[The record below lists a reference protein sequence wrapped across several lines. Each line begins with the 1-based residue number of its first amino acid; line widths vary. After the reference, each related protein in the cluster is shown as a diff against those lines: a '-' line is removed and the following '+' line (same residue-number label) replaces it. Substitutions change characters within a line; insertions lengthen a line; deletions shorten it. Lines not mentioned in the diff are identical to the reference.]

1 MTNSNFDSEYKKYN
15 DDLTL
20 WEKSLCLSFKE
31 PDRGK
36 IEEILCLTIEQ
47 IRQVETMILYE
58 YSFTISQYLIFLQK
72 KSNECEGYLKWSRNI
87 NNKLFGEDKSK
98 AGRLSQKVELRL
110 ARIIY
115 LSRRIEFYA
124 QAIQNIARQRNIEKG
139 KIR

>member
-1 MTNSNFDSEYKKYN
+1 MTTEIFDQEYNKYN
-15 DDLTL
+15 AEIIL
-20 WEKSLCLSFKE
+20 WEQSLCLALRE
-31 PDRGK
+31 PERGK

-139 KIR
+139 K